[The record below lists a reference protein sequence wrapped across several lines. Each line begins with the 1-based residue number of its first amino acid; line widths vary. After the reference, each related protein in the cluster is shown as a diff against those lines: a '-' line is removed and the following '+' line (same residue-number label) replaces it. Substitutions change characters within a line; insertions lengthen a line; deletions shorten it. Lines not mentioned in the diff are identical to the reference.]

1 MTDAERRSPSSCRQ
15 LVVQLDDG
23 TFHSA
28 NFKFVK

>member
-1 MTDAERRSPSSCRQ
+1 MTGAERGSPSSCCQ

-23 TFHSA
+23 TFHRA